1 VVAVQQN
8 PVSLG
13 SANSQSKCNTPVKE
27 YGALGYAP
35 LPISAKSEVAMT
47 YRQLTAIDR
56 YTLRALHPG
65 GHLKF
70 PHLWPGQTPPADVRG
85 TW

>member
-1 VVAVQQN
+1 M
-8 PVSLG
+8 
-13 SANSQSKCNTPVKE
+13 
-27 YGALGYAP
+27 
-35 LPISAKSEVAMT
+35 AKSFDEPPRSRARRLVCTGGAT
-47 YRQLTAIDR
+47 LALLAAAATAHAQSIVSGSGANAASIQ
-56 YTLRALHPG
+56 TPG